1 MGLTTV
7 TRTWPPAKGTGDSV
21 DAAWYE
27 EYVVDFTTQSSAA
40 IAHNATFQLGTRADG
55 GTAPT
60 WLAEEDNGD
69 TDVDGPDGPDEN
81 DDIGTLEW
89 VSGQGLKVT
98 PVGSTSNS
106 NVHDSIDA
114 PCFSV
119 ALADCVPNLTNRDV
133 LCVQVYTGE
142 PVTIAANHDGYGLV
156 LYEGNQSDLGSVVN
170 FVYMRNYYTSGA
182 RKWRVSG
189 KGGSGTE
196 ASDAGG
202 VGAVPG
208 VIEVVLYPGDH
219 AVTSTSTS
227 TSDITPLSSSSN
239 RGWCRAE
246 QVLNDAGSFSEPSWK
261 LTKTASGARIGLVSY
276 KFNSGTSFYNYF
288 KKVRILRLAGRA
300 GGAD

>member
-1 MGLTTV
+1 MASHPSFGGG
-7 TRTWPPAKGTGDSV
+7 PPGNSLGTGDSV

-60 WLAEEDNGD
+60 WLAEEDNSGD
-69 TDVDGPDGPDEN
+69 DN

-98 PVGSTSNS
+98 PIKSASDS

-119 ALADCVPNLTNRDV
+119 ALTDCVPNLTNRDV

-142 PVTIAANHDGYGLV
+142 PVTIVDEHDGYGLV
-156 LYEGNQSDLGSVVN
+156 IYEGDQTNLGSVQHW
-170 FVYMRNYYTSGA
+170 VYMRNYYTSGA

-189 KGGSGTE
+189 RHGLGTE
-196 ASDAGG
+196 ASDSGG
-202 VGAVPG
+202 ISAVPG
-208 VIEVVLYPGDH
+208 VIEIVLYPGDH

-227 TSDITPLSSSSN
+227 TSDIAPLSSASN

-246 QVLNDAGSFSEPSWK
+246 QVLNESGSFSEPSWK
-261 LTKTASGARIGLVSY
+261 LTKTDSGARIGLVSY
-276 KFNSGTSFYNYF
+276 KFDSDTSFYNYF

>member
-1 MGLTTV
+1 MAKVFPGGSSTTRV
-7 TRTWPPAKGTGDSV
+7 FPPSLSGGGGDLV
-21 DAAWYE
+21 DSAWYE

-60 WLAEEDNGD
+60 WLAEEDNSGD
-69 TDVDGPDGPDEN
+69 DN

-89 VSGQGLKVT
+89 VSGQGLKAT
-98 PVGSTSNS
+98 PISSSSNS

-208 VIEVVLYPGDH
+208 VIEIVLYPGDH

-227 TSDITPLSSSSN
+227 TTDITPLSSSSN
-239 RGWCRAE
+239 RGWCRAD
-246 QVLNDAGSFSEPSWK
+246 QAVLNNNGTFSEPSWK

-288 KKVRILRLAGRA
+288 KKVRVLRLAGRA

>member
-7 TRTWPPAKGTGDSV
+7 TRTWPPPKGTGDSI

-27 EYVVDFTTQSSAA
+27 EYFVDFTTQSSAA

-60 WLAEEDNGD
+60 WLAEEDNSGD
-69 TDVDGPDGPDEN
+69 DN

-89 VSGQGLKVT
+89 VSGQGLKAT
-98 PVGSTSNS
+98 PIKSTSDS

-142 PVTIAANHDGYGLV
+142 PVTIALNHDGYGLV
-156 LYEGNQSDLGSVVN
+156 LYEGNQTNLGSVVN
-170 FVYMRNYYTSGA
+170 WVYMRNYYTDGA

-189 KGGSGTE
+189 RYGVGTE
-196 ASDAGG
+196 ASDSGG
-202 VGAVPG
+202 VSAVPG
-208 VIEVVLYPGDH
+208 VIEIVLYPGDH

-227 TSDITPLSSSSN
+227 TSDIAPLSSTSN

-246 QVLNDAGSFSEPSWK
+246 PVLNEFGSFSEPSWK

-276 KFNSGTSFYNYF
+276 KHNSNTSFYNYF